1 MTQAADN
8 SSMQSLVDQLA
19 AQPGLVAGLPAADT
33 AIVRAA
39 LAGADVYTIA
49 QQQGVTEA
57 AIWAALTNAARTAA
71 GQAPTHPVE
80 VGGLGS
86 DPSPGDDATSGAPLA
101 GDDDE

>member
-8 SSMQSLVDQLA
+8 SAMQSLVEQLA
-19 AQPGLVAGLPAADT
+19 ARPGLAAGLPAADA

-57 AIWAALTNAARTAA
+57 AIWTALTAAARTAA
-71 GQAPTHPVE
+71 GHAPAHPAE

-86 DPSPGDDATSGAPLA
+86 DPSPGDDATSGDPLA
-101 GDDDE
+101 GGDP

>member
-8 SSMQSLVDQLA
+8 SMQSLVDQLA
-19 AQPGLVAGLPAADT
+19 AQPGVVAGLPAGDA

-49 QQQGVTEA
+49 QAQGVTEG
-57 AIWAALTNAARTAA
+57 AIWAALTNAARTAT
-71 GQAPTHPVE
+71 GQAPTHPVK

-86 DPSPGDDATSGAPLA
+86 DPSPGDDATSGDPTAA
-101 GDDDE
+101 GDE